1 MVLALRS
8 VSLQLAVVAAVIYS
22 SLVAFMVLYVSDG
35 PSALG
40 GWRVAVSGDTVT
52 TGATGLPELVR
63 SAAQDAQS
71 VVIRQVNDLNDRS
84 TQHLYVVDGGS
95 GRSEASWATQ
105 GYPWFSTAT
114 SWRTHDGNELAGQ
127 DPRGVYYV
135 FGNGGSAKVVADHF
149 RDLGYEASLT
159 PPTSTAQ
166 VVTGVFFGALGTSTM
181 VFVLLAGL
189 LIGTGVIAK
198 TKTYAILR
206 LHGASQ
212 TQAIA
217 GDLKALSSTFVVAP
231 AAIGAASLVGL
242 TSYNHL
248 HQSGRF
254 LVVAGATLLVV
265 LTVEALVYLSMVRLV
280 WDGGLLEG
288 IKGRLGFK
296 ALVPAAYLIRVPG
309 LLVTVAILATT
320 FGSIDAVATATAAR
334 AELTAVGSA
343 ARVYFEGR
351 VSQEEADR
359 LAQESGAWLRDEDA
373 SGRTVMAVPISL
385 DGRSVS
391 SADILMVNNTY
402 LDLNTV
408 RSADGGR
415 VTAAPPGSVLI
426 LVPDG
431 SAVGGEEIEASLLS
445 QSVADAEAPKFV
457 TEAVASGQ
465 SYPMYEQRP
474 DAANPAELTG
484 VPLVVVN
491 PDTTLLRDDDYMA
504 YASQGRI
511 LVTDAETAVDR
522 TPERFLGAWISA
534 YVPVAQ
540 RAADELTERYLT
552 LRIQVGTLL
561 VSLGVL
567 IATAIGLGQIH
578 VRGNAQEIL
587 VRHLHGWT
595 FASIHK
601 RLLIAELVIVGVVA
615 AWAAWRYASA
625 VLPGLDDAPSAV
637 RAAEVASANWLT
649 PAVLIV
655 TALNLGLLV
664 LIVQFRS
671 RSMIRSRSEETA

>member
-1 MVLALRS
+1 M
-8 VSLQLAVVAAVIYS
+8 SLQLAVVTAVIYS

-52 TGATGLPELVR
+52 TGATGLPELVQ
-63 SAAQDAQS
+63 SVAQDAQS

-84 TQHLYVVDGGS
+84 TQHLYVVDGDS
-95 GRSEASWATQ
+95 GRGEASWATQ
-105 GYPWFSTAT
+105 GYPWFSAAT
-114 SWRTHDGNELAGQ
+114 NWRTDNGDGLTGQ

-135 FGNGGSAKVVADHF
+135 FGTGESAKVVADRF

-159 PPTSTAQ
+159 PPTSMAQ

-198 TKTYAILR
+198 TKAYAIMR

-212 TQAIA
+212 TRAMA
-217 GDLKALSSTFVVAP
+217 EDLKALSPTFVVAP
-231 AAIGAASLVGL
+231 AAIGAAGLVGL
-242 TSYNHL
+242 MSYNHL

-254 LVVAGATLLVV
+254 LVVAGAILLVL

-280 WDGGLLEG
+280 WDGGLIEG
-288 IKGRLGFK
+288 IKGRLGFH
-296 ALVPAAYLIRVPG
+296 AVVPAAYLVRVPG
-309 LLVTVAILATT
+309 ILVTVAILATT
-320 FGSIDAVATATAAR
+320 FGSIDAVVAATAAR
-334 AELTAVGSA
+334 AELAAVGSV

-351 VSQEEADR
+351 VSPEEADR

-385 DGRSVS
+385 EGRSVS

-402 LDLNTV
+402 LDLSTV
-408 RSADGGR
+408 RSTDGRR
-415 VTAAPPGSVLI
+415 VTGANPGSVLI

-431 SAVGGEEIEASLLS
+431 SAVGSEEVEASLLS
-445 QSVADAEAPKFV
+445 QSVSDADAPKFV
-457 TEAVASGQ
+457 TEAIAPGQ

-474 DAANPAELTG
+474 DSANPANLTG

-491 PDTTLLRDDDYMA
+491 SDTTLLRDDDYMA

-511 LVTDAETAVDR
+511 LVTESETAVER
-522 TPERFLGAWISA
+522 TPDRFLGAWISA

-540 RAADELTERYLT
+540 RAADELAERYLA

-587 VRHLHGWT
+587 VRHLHGWK
-595 FASIHK
+595 FVSIHK
-601 RLLIAELVIVGVVA
+601 RLLIAELVIVGVVT
-615 AWAAWRYASA
+615 AWAAWRYAST
-625 VLPGLDDAPSAV
+625 VLPGLRDAPSGV
-637 RAAEVASANWLT
+637 RAAEVASVSWLT

-655 TALNLGLLV
+655 TVLNLGLLILV
-664 LIVQFRS
+664 VQFRS
-671 RSMIRSRSEETA
+671 RSMIRTRSEETA